1 MRVRLKGI
9 HPNYKKLADG
19 SIKHYVYAWRGGP
32 RIERELGSPEFFALT
47 ARPSLVRPLPGTAP
61 SVRC

>member
-32 RIERELGSPEFFALT
+32 AD
-47 ARPSLVRPLPGTAP
+47 
-61 SVRC
+61 